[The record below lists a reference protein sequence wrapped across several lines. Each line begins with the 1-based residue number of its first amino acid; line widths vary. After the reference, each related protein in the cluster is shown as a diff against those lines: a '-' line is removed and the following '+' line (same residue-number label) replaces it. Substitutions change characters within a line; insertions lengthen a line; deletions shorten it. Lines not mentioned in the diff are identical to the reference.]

1 MAFEH
6 MLQYGSTRQLTE
18 EELAN
23 AIRLDPSQIAG
34 LGPSLEA
41 LIAMLEER
49 KRKIL
54 QTYETSRVLGEAA
67 KAFHAQAARMRAPGG
82 GPGDSDD
89 GAGDGRTAAPRS
101 TASSGGTRGRD
112 SSIAKAFAEAVRT
125 EQLRDLERL
134 WYVVDDD
141 DSDKGR
147 RFAADLLHLR
157 ERLGEKYQVEELD
170 AKYEFTGREGMSVG
184 KALEVKEELEAIDRL
199 LEQLR
204 EAMKTARIGLV
215 DLEELSRFVDEAG
228 VDELREFGEQVKD
241 FLRAEAERQGLEM
254 SGQGLELSPRAYRI
268 FQSKLLQEIFS
279 DLEAARSGR
288 HSGPIAGEGAVE
300 LPRTKPYEFGDSV
313 ANMDVGQT
321 FINALIREGAAGGT
335 EGQRDRGTKGD
346 GHSGALCPFVP
357 LSLRPSDIEIH
368 RTRNNP
374 KCATAV
380 IMDMSGSMRHDGQ
393 YVNVKRMAIALDG
406 LIRSEYPGDFLSFI
420 EMYTFAR
427 VRTISEVAAIMPKPV
442 TLRNP
447 VVRLKVD
454 MSDER
459 ISETMVPPHFTNIQ
473 RSLGLA
479 RQLLGA
485 QDTPNRQVM
494 LLTDGLPTAHYQGE
508 HLYLLYPPDPATDAA
523 TMREAHACVKE
534 GITINIFLLPSWWQS
549 EEDVAFAHRLAE
561 ATRGRV
567 FFTAGRDI
575 DRYVL
580 WDYVSMRRKIISRR
594 QEGDPQI
601 SQIAKR
607 RILEQ
612 LRRECNELVASPPIS
627 WAEPFLDKMA
637 ISSPLQTLRV
647 GQPLPTRFTGPE
659 RSRWIA
665 RLPGA
670 VAAGFGRGRG
680 LCRSGAVL
688 AGF

>member
-1 MAFEH
+1 MERARDRSTERPAGTTPRLGGVIHTYQRYDPKNFPSPTQPPADLAGMAFEH
-6 MLQYGSTRQLTE
+6 MLRFGSTRHLTE

-23 AIRLDPSQIAG
+23 AVRLDPSQIAG

-41 LIAMLEER
+41 LIEMLEER

-54 QTYETSRVLGEAA
+54 ETYETDRALEEAVRA
-67 KAFHAQAARMRAPGG
+67 YHAQAAQMQP
-82 GPGDSDD
+82 P
-89 GAGDGRTAAPRS
+89 
-101 TASSGGTRGRD
+101 ASGHPSLG
-112 SSIAKAFAEAVRT
+112 KAFIEAVRT

-134 WYVVDDD
+134 WYVVDGDE
-141 DSDKGR
+141 SDEGR

-170 AKYEFTGREGMSVG
+170 GKYEFTGREGMDVP

-204 EAMKTARIGLV
+204 EAMKNARIGLI

-241 FLRAEAERQGLEM
+241 LLRAEAERQGLEM
-254 SGQGLELSPRAYRI
+254 SEQGLNLTPHAYRI
-268 FQSKLLQEIFS
+268 FQNKLLQEIFS

-288 HSGPIAGEGAVE
+288 HSGPVAGEGAVE

-321 FINALIREGAAGGT
+321 FINALIRERGAGGSARWNKES
-335 EGQRDRGTKGD
+335 EGEGD
-346 GHSGALCPFVP
+346 SNALRPSVP
-357 LSLRPSDIEIH
+357 LSLHSSDIEIH

-374 KCATAV
+374 KSATAV

-393 YVNVKRMAIALDG
+393 YVNVKRMAMALDG

-420 EMYTFAR
+420 EMFTFAK
-427 VRTISEVAAIMPKPV
+427 VRTIGEVAALMPKPV
-442 TLRNP
+442 TLRDP

-473 RSLGLA
+473 RSLALA

-508 HLYLLYPPDPATDAA
+508 HLYLLYPPDPATEAA

-567 FFTAGRDI
+567 FFTAGRDV

-580 WDYVSMRRKIISRR
+580 WDYVSMRRKIIS
-594 QEGDPQI
+594 
-601 SQIAKR
+601 
-607 RILEQ
+607 
-612 LRRECNELVASPPIS
+612 
-627 WAEPFLDKMA
+627 
-637 ISSPLQTLRV
+637 
-647 GQPLPTRFTGPE
+647 
-659 RSRWIA
+659 
-665 RLPGA
+665 
-670 VAAGFGRGRG
+670 
-680 LCRSGAVL
+680 
-688 AGF
+688 